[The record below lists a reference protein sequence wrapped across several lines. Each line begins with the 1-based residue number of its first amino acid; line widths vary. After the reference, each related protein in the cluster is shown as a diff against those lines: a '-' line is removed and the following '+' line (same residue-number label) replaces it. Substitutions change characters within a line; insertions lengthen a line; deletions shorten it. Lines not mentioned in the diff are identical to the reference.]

1 MSTGDLRT
9 HSVNE
14 RLPRRPRQ
22 ISHFLAQEMLYDY
35 MQGRLEPDRKNAIEN
50 YLAEHPDLRDELENM
65 RRAEQYTAHL
75 GKTRIAPKSLEQLRA
90 VRPLRELIINRL
102 RWENWPDFARW
113 STEAMGISV
122 VVAVLALIVPWQN
135 LDLSWLRRESQVTLA
150 KIEDK
155 IPTLPPVP
163 KAEEKKAVPSPE
175 PASAPAPSPAAP
187 PAVASAAAPLAKPVD
202 EDVRGKVE
210 SNQQKVIAMKGLLY
224 RIIMTSE
231 SAETVSADV
240 VAKLTAMGAEKAGQV
255 ELGWRKKNPDGNY
268 FHFTM
273 PDASYN
279 ELVKTL
285 GGYGPVRIYK
295 NPHERVMPEGQ
306 IRIIL
311 WIEDRAPQSATVQQ
325 DVAPQEVAPLDTTQ
339 ENEAADQAP

>member
-1 MSTGDLRT
+1 
-9 HSVNE
+9 
-14 RLPRRPRQ
+14 
-22 ISHFLAQEMLYDY
+22 
-35 MQGRLEPDRKNAIEN
+35 
-50 YLAEHPDLRDELENM
+50 
-65 RRAEQYTAHL
+65 
-75 GKTRIAPKSLEQLRA
+75 
-90 VRPLRELIINRL
+90 
-102 RWENWPDFARW
+102 
-113 STEAMGISV
+113 
-122 VVAVLALIVPWQN
+122 
-135 LDLSWLRRESQVTLA
+135 
-150 KIEDK
+150 
-155 IPTLPPVP
+155 
-163 KAEEKKAVPSPE
+163 
-175 PASAPAPSPAAP
+175 
-187 PAVASAAAPLAKPVD
+187 
-202 EDVRGKVE
+202 
-210 SNQQKVIAMKGLLY
+210 MKGLLY